1 VEDGLIVDT
10 DILIDLLRKKD
21 YAVSLIKRL
30 EDEVELATSA
40 INAFELYRGAYK
52 SQSQEKNL
60 ASVKGLL
67 NSLRML
73 NTDEDS
79 MEIAGNITASLER
92 NGNMIGIRDLLIASI
107 ALVNGFGVLTNN
119 VRHFDRLIAFMQDGL
134 IARTS
139 NQCEKYYRQTDP
151 GEIKHKYRTSRGIL
165 AYLAGKMAY
174 WTAKFGPSLEHH
186 VTWQR
191 ATRSCITNCPC
202 GYPFHSG

>member
-1 VEDGLIVDT
+1 MEDGLIVDT

-139 NQCEKYYRQTDP
+139 N
-151 GEIKHKYRTSRGIL
+151 
-165 AYLAGKMAY
+165 
-174 WTAKFGPSLEHH
+174 
-186 VTWQR
+186 
-191 ATRSCITNCPC
+191 
-202 GYPFHSG
+202 

>member
-21 YAVSLIKRL
+21 YAVSLIKKL
-30 EDEVELATSA
+30 EDIEELATSA

-52 SQSQEKNL
+52 SRNQEKNL

-79 MEIAGNITASLER
+79 MEIAGKITASLER
-92 NGNMIGIRDLLIASI
+92 DGNMMDIRDLLIASI

-119 VRHFDRLIAFMQDGL
+119 IGHF
-134 IARTS
+134 
-139 NQCEKYYRQTDP
+139 NK
-151 GEIKHKYRTSRGIL
+151 IKHLRVVS
-165 AYLAGKMAY
+165 GKAN
-174 WTAKFGPSLEHH
+174 GDD
-186 VTWQR
+186 
-191 ATRSCITNCPC
+191 
-202 GYPFHSG
+202 